1 MPGFVMVLR
10 VEASIVPENDGDMT
24 EWWRND
30 AKVRG
35 TCGPTG
41 VPPATHMLHPLS
53 FP

>member
-1 MPGFVMVLR
+1 MPGFVMEFG

-35 TCGPTG
+35 TCGFTG
-41 VPPATHMLHPLS
+41 VPPAVHMLHPLVY
-53 FP
+53 P